1 MGKGII
7 EVGVNQ
13 TYQFLILLHDDAFGY
28 IRHIVQFV
36 FYLFRV
42 DILTA
47 RTKEHVLAASLDAYV
62 AFGIHQGKVSGV
74 QPAVFVEYLYGGLVV
89 LVVTQHDIGTTADN
103 LSRNVFGIG

>member
-1 MGKGII
+1 MIDFESLSERRKPLAV
-7 EVGVNQ
+7 VGLGHVGQ
-13 TYQFLILLHDDAFGY
+13 V
-28 IRHIVQFV
+28 VQLV
-36 FYLFRV
+36 FYLFWV
-42 DILTA
+42 DVLSTW
-47 RTKEHVLAASLDAYV
+47 TEEHVLAASLDAYV